1 MQSKHATFVA
11 GLVIGLI
18 VLSGVSAV
26 ATGFRFGP
34 LPFSSGISGSGA
46 DSGSENEIRDVK
58 LAVVDL
64 YQNNME
70 LSNLTQAEQQ
80 SIGLEPDNDLG
91 ITLRNGL
98 RGIWVQSVADK
109 NFADIVMLYKKEN
122 GQGPEFTWDHVQLE
136 VTEWQGVEVNDNI
149 ASAQFVSRYVFTRDG
164 HSAPDLETQWKVELA
179 RQSSS
184 GGWLLISRKGAD
196 LENR

>member
-11 GLVIGLI
+11 GFVIGLT

-34 LPFSSGISGSGA
+34 LPFSSGISESGA
-46 DSGSENEIRDVK
+46 DSGSEKEVREVK
-58 LAVVDL
+58 VAVVNL
-64 YQNNME
+64 FQNNME
-70 LSNLTQAEQQ
+70 LSNLSQAEQR

-91 ITLRNGL
+91 ITLRDGL
-98 RGIWVQSVADK
+98 RGIWVKSVADK
-109 NFADIVMLYKKEN
+109 HFADIVTLYKKEN

-136 VTEWQGVEVNDNI
+136 VTEWQGVEVNGNI

-164 HSAPDLETQWKVELA
+164 HSAPDLETQWKVELE
-179 RQSSS
+179 RQSPS

-196 LENR
+196 LENH